1 MSESWRGDVSLLG
14 EGYCFV
20 VSVPMLKDLERRVL
34 SCSGRLACKEKKQ
47 VRGICGIMQ
56 GQASVRSKR
65 VSRKTE
71 VTAQIKKKKER
82 DTEQNLGSC
91 FQCARVSLGEKEVAA
106 SCMGEAK
113 ARAYC
118 AGRTEGCDAPAR
130 ERHAAQRPLKTLCGS
145 WSEKAGRG
153 TGLQIYIRTEGT
165 FNMQIRSEFCF
176 TRCNDIS
183 QMLPEY

>member
-71 VTAQIKKKKER
+71 VTAQIKKKK
-82 DTEQNLGSC
+82 
-91 FQCARVSLGEKEVAA
+91 
-106 SCMGEAK
+106 
-113 ARAYC
+113 
-118 AGRTEGCDAPAR
+118 R
-130 ERHAAQRPLKTLCGS
+130 ERHGAEFGFLLSVCACVFGRERGRSKLH
-145 WSEKAGRG
+145 GRG
-153 TGLQIYIRTEGT
+153 KGPGVLRWQ
-165 FNMQIRSEFCF
+165 N
-176 TRCNDIS
+176 
-183 QMLPEY
+183 